1 MNLIIFGDKYI
12 EKFVNVKNLYF
23 FKKLNQ
29 IMLLD
34 IKLDDTSLI
43 V

>member
-12 EKFVNVKNLYF
+12 EKFVNANNLYF